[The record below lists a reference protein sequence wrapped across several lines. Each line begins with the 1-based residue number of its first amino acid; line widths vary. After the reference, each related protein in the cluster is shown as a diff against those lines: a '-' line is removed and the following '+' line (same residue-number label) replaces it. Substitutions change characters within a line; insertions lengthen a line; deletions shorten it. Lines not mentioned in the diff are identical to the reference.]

1 MTHKDLQVL
10 AHWLASGAALGGG
23 TMMAAKLLHYLNES
37 DPDKLKEEDDDTLYV
52 YKKANG
58 DNDSED
64 DGDGTMGYALG
75 VPGSIATALG
85 TAWLVN
91 QLYNKMR
98 KDEAQKELDE
108 AQRMFIRASGM
119 TPVDEFKKKASND
132 LASGEVSNFA
142 KLKGSMIALPLLVA
156 LTTGIVSNAI
166 LESQFP
172 LEKKKP
178 SPPRRIE
185 LIDEE
190 DAKRMQAVE
199 KLASA
204 VDDNAKELLIRT
216 LHLTKSASCD
226 ISNLVAAIA
235 ENGAEVFEKTAA
247 AAGFFGALDCVKGA
261 IDNAEYSDEAAHITV
276 AYLTKNA
283 AYGPAIELTAALDY
297 ADMYPSMFHTCR
309 NLPLETQL
317 GLCKI
322 ASILGAGIR
331 QGISEELQLTNLS
344 EDSLCKKAA
353 SIIFPTAI
361 ASAIQDLKDLRES
374 LKDENITDEE
384 KKETQTKIIT
394 ASRELQKTIES
405 IDDETLKKML
415 SVS

>member
-75 VPGSIATALG
+75 VPGSIAAALG

-235 ENGAEVFEKTAA
+235 EMAPKCLRKQQQLLA
-247 AAGFFGALDCVKGA
+247 
-261 IDNAEYSDEAAHITV
+261 S
-276 AYLTKNA
+276 
-283 AYGPAIELTAALDY
+283 
-297 ADMYPSMFHTCR
+297 
-309 NLPLETQL
+309 LEH
-317 GLCKI
+317 
-322 ASILGAGIR
+322 
-331 QGISEELQLTNLS
+331 
-344 EDSLCKKAA
+344 
-353 SIIFPTAI
+353 
-361 ASAIQDLKDLRES
+361 
-374 LKDENITDEE
+374 
-384 KKETQTKIIT
+384 
-394 ASRELQKTIES
+394 
-405 IDDETLKKML
+405 
-415 SVS
+415 

>member
-1 MTHKDLQVL
+1 MTKKDLKVL

-23 TMMAAKLLHYLNES
+23 SMMAAKLLHYLNES

-52 YKKANG
+52 YKKAG
-58 DNDSED
+58 ADSAD
-64 DGDGTMGYALG
+64 DGDGTLGYALG

-98 KDEAQKELDE
+98 KEEAQQELDE

-119 TPVDEFKKKASND
+119 TPVDEFKKQAGID
-132 LASGEVSNFA
+132 SGEVSNFA
-142 KLKGSMIALPLLVA
+142 KLKGGMLALPLLVA
-156 LTTGIVSNAI
+156 LTTGIVSNAL

-190 DAKRMQAVE
+190 DAKRMQARE

-216 LHLTKSASCD
+216 LHLTKRASCD

-235 ENGAEVFEKTAA
+235 ENGTEVFEKTAA

-261 IDNAEYSDEAAHITV
+261 VDNAEYSDEAAHITV

-297 ADMYPSMFHTCR
+297 ADMYPSMFHACR

-353 SIIFPTAI
+353 AVILPTAI
-361 ASAIQDLKDLRES
+361 VSAIQDLKDLRES
-374 LKDENITDEE
+374 LKEENLTDEE

-394 ASRELQKTIES
+394 ASEELQKTIGS
-405 IDDETLKKML
+405 IDDETLKKIL